1 MKYMRTFYG
10 YSNIWGSLEEKECK
24 ITYTKLGTKVNIYLE
39 WEKNQKKYTVLK
51 ADKYHNRQKIREN
64 KIFIN

>member
-1 MKYMRTFYG
+1 MRHE
-10 YSNIWGSLEEKECK
+10 SE
-24 ITYTKLGTKVNIYLE
+24 YLFIMRK
-39 WEKNQKKYTVLK
+39 KNQKKYTVLK